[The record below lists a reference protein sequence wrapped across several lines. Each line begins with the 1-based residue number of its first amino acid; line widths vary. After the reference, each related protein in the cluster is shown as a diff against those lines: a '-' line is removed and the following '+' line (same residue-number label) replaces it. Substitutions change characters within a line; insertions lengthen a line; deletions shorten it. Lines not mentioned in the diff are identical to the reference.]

1 MKYYTDKDGYEEIEE
16 IKRVAVL
23 IPKPVA
29 HFGDIRKRYII
40 NEAMANIIKLLPDLG
55 AYMFGGM
62 ISLGNIQYAFCNRSK
77 EEVYNYIV
85 RSYILLY
92 MEAKEG
98 TISKEH
104 EAKYRSFIRA
114 SIKSYGHIFDETTM
128 KMLLET
134 RTYYDFIEELYF
146 MLRYELSPQVFSV
159 LIDYMVNNPENVFV
173 EHMITI
179 LGKNERLTPD
189 QYKKL
194 LDTFGRKVAD
204 FILRNPKVPDDIKA
218 KAKSLLHI

>member
-1 MKYYTDKDGYEEIEE
+1 MRPSDEEEME
-16 IKRVAVL
+16 KIKRVAGL
-23 IPKPVA
+23 ITKPVA
-29 HFGDIRKRYII
+29 HFGDIIRRYTI
-40 NEAMANIIKLLPDLG
+40 NEAMTGIIKLLPDLG

-62 ISLGNIQYAFCNRSK
+62 LSLGNIQHAFCNRSK
-77 EEVYNYIV
+77 EEVYNYII

-92 MEAKEG
+92 IEAKEG

-114 SIKSYGHIFDETTM
+114 SIKTYGNIFDETTM

-134 RTYYDFIEELYF
+134 RVYYDFIEELYF

-159 LIDYMVNNPENVFV
+159 LIDYMANNPENVFV

-194 LDTFGRKVAD
+194 LDTFGKKIAD
-204 FILRNPKVPDDIKA
+204 FMLRNPKVPEDIKS
-218 KAKSLLHI
+218 KAKLLLK

>member
-1 MKYYTDKDGYEEIEE
+1 MEEE
-16 IKRVAVL
+16 KMVTGL
-23 IPKPVA
+23 ISKPVA
-29 HFGDIRKRYII
+29 HFGDIRRRYTI
-40 NEAMANIIKLLPDLG
+40 NEAMTGIIELLPELG

-62 ISLGNIQYAFCNRSK
+62 LSLSGIQHAFCNRSK
-77 EEVYNYIV
+77 EEVYNYII

-114 SIKSYGHIFDETTM
+114 SIKTYGKIFNETTM

-146 MLRYELSPQVFSV
+146 MLRYELSPQVFSA
-159 LIDYMVNNPENVFV
+159 LIDYMSSNPENVFV

-204 FILRNPKVPDDIKA
+204 FMLRNPKVPEDIKA